1 MLLYSWVDS
10 PHWWQKKRPQA
21 TQKWL
26 LTSFKTSSRGVHLSI
41 SNFSSSFETK
51 SEPCASSGYGK
62 FLRENRFWY
71 QKQERSNWGCKETTK
86 LLTCYTPW
94 TLLLIICRSKNSTE
108 IAFILPSVHW
118 LVIHA
123 FSSGKCQR
131 HYDILGYLS
140 AVPFWSLDRTL
151 AELTSSPV
159 SLLT

>member
-10 PHWWQKKRPQA
+10 LTDGKKNDHKQH
-21 TQKWL
+21 KM
-26 LTSFKTSSRGVHLSI
+26 TSNQLQTSSREVHLSI

-62 FLRENRFWY
+62 FPKG
-71 QKQERSNWGCKETTK
+71 KQILIPEAGDYTSCKETNK
-86 LLTCYTPW
+86 SAYLLIP
-94 TLLLIICRSKNSTE
+94 LDAPLIICVQNSAE

-118 LVIHA
+118 PQNPCFFLRKMSKTLWYTRVSECCA
-123 FSSGKCQR
+123 
-131 HYDILGYLS
+131 ILTL
-140 AVPFWSLDRTL
+140 RTL